1 MQGESVHI
9 RQAKFL
15 QRNRLNAQ
23 TKLSAVTWTRETTK
37 SETHV
42 GSCSVSNEECSGTS
56 RCLVTR
62 RLMEETMRSTLLLRN
77 RRCKARST
85 RGLRRFLAPWIVH
98 QCDQFRATDTTEV
111 VSLLWHA
118 LLVQRQEATSQEDVK
133 NFHFCLNLLNV
144 YIWSELRSIV
154 SLNEIMFPVFE
165 SRYFAVAR

>member
-1 MQGESVHI
+1 MHGESVHV
-9 RQAKFL
+9 RQAKFV

-42 GSCSVSNEECSGTS
+42 GRCSVSNEECSGTS

-77 RRCKARST
+77 RRGKARST
-85 RGLRRFLAPWIVH
+85 RGLHFLASWFAH

-111 VSLLWHA
+111 VCLLWLA
-118 LLVQRQEATSQEDVK
+118 LLVQRPEDTSQEGVK
-133 NFHFCLNLLNV
+133 NFHFCLNIVNV
-144 YIWSELRSIV
+144 
-154 SLNEIMFPVFE
+154 
-165 SRYFAVAR
+165 